1 MIKKE
6 IAYFERSGA
15 VNTENVIEIVYQR
28 LQEGDI
34 RSIVV
39 ASSGGET
46 GLKFARR
53 MAKDTNLVIV
63 SSHPGRSKPGVWD
76 FNPDTLRELEMM
88 GCIVIK
94 QTHVL
99 SGLERSFSRKF
110 SGVSHSEVLAECLR
124 TLFGTGMKVAIECV
138 VMAADGGAIPI

>member
-53 MAKDTNLVIV
+53 MAKDNV
-63 SSHPGRSKPGVWD
+63 SEI
-76 FNPDTLRELEMM
+76 L
-88 GCIVIK
+88 
-94 QTHVL
+94 Q
-99 SGLERSFSRKF
+99 
-110 SGVSHSEVLAECLR
+110 LAEN
-124 TLFGTGMKVAIECV
+124 TGI
-138 VMAADGGAIPI
+138 